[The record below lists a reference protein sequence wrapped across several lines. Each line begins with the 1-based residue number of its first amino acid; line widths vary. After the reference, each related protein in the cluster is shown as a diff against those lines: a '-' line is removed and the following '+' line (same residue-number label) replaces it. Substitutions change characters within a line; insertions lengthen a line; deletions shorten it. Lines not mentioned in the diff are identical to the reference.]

1 MSRFMRNLVVW
12 VVLGSLIVYV
22 FNFLENGSPSKEIP
36 FSELRKEASADNIQE
51 IIFKGDRETIV
62 GTLRTPETK
71 FITYYHKSKSFDEF
85 EAIIKEKGVM
95 YDYEQQ
101 ETPSIFSQLLI
112 GAFPIILLLAIF
124 FFFMSYYC

>member
-1 MSRFMRNLVVW
+1 MRNLVVW

-85 EAIIKEKGVM
+85 EAIIKEKDITLVK
-95 YDYEQQ
+95 
-101 ETPSIFSQLLI
+101 
-112 GAFPIILLLAIF
+112 
-124 FFFMSYYC
+124 